1 MLTFYNTWICI
12 TLILYYFGPLDWPGA
27 ADPTVAVVVAV
38 CTLFLNLGA
47 RSVPAEA
54 KVRYLSGVP
63 RSFVQDR
70 RIALVILLVFFFISI
85 LEVQLA
91 TGKSLFDPRTWL
103 VFDES
108 VYNLYQQRILEGN
121 NLSFPEQVQKIIRS
135 LLFPIALTIFCAYF
149 KKSRLIVFLFVFPML
164 GMSVARGTSKEVF
177 DLAII
182 FLIAI
187 TYNGA
192 RVKTLVAAVTLAP
205 IVMLVFVDR
214 VIARYG
220 GEIPTCISH
229 DICFNFDSVLAQIS
243 MTLEVGYVLFASYV
257 AQGYEGLSRALEL
270 PYQFTFGIGHLPPLQ
285 RILEQIFNFD
295 LSTFNERLSD
305 SGWDTSWR
313 WTSVYPVL
321 ANDFHWLFLPAYF
334 FMVGR
339 VFALVEAV
347 WRQRREPTALAT
359 LILITIFIGYSSA
372 NMQLAVSLEWTF
384 ATLMLVYIPFLT
396 ARVTKPKVQI
406 A

>member
-1 MLTFYNTWICI
+1 
-12 TLILYYFGPLDWPGA
+12 
-27 ADPTVAVVVAV
+27 
-38 CTLFLNLGA
+38 
-47 RSVPAEA
+47 
-54 KVRYLSGVP
+54 
-63 RSFVQDR
+63 
-70 RIALVILLVFFFISI
+70 
-85 LEVQLA
+85 
-91 TGKSLFDPRTWL
+91 
-103 VFDES
+103 
-108 VYNLYQQRILEGN
+108 
-121 NLSFPEQVQKIIRS
+121 
-135 LLFPIALTIFCAYF
+135 
-149 KKSRLIVFLFVFPML
+149 
-164 GMSVARGTSKEVF
+164 
-177 DLAII
+177 
-182 FLIAI
+182 
-187 TYNGA
+187 
-192 RVKTLVAAVTLAP
+192 
-205 IVMLVFVDR
+205 MLVFVDR